1 MQTYWEMLNVRCR
14 LAVPYTVCYRPTL
27 SSSVFYRLLL
37 TILPT
42 CSASASVAA

>member
-1 MQTYWEMLNVRCR
+1 MQSQDIQPANNSHALDVI
-14 LAVPYTVCYRPTL
+14 LSYR
-27 SSSVFYRLLL
+27 FLL